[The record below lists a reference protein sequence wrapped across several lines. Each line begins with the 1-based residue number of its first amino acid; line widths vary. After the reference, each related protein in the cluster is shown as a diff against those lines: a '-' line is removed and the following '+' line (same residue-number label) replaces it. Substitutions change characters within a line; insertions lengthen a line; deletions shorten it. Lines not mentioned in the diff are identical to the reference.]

1 MVRPLIG
8 ILTLLLCSQAALAEL
23 TVTVKPAQTIVTV
36 TPEIVTQLET
46 VDGEKIGEAVRE
58 VGPAAV
64 RPATPA
70 AVLSIKSD
78 RDLSKSL
85 VKIRSATAEAA
96 KVSDSI
102 YVVSKPGKH
111 VLQVN
116 VISDN
121 PLQWDDQTVTVI
133 VGNPEP
139 EPLPPPDPEPTPD
152 PHPGVAPIDGPGF
165 RVLFVSETGEPMP
178 ADIEDAFFSKEITDY
193 LNANCVKVDGQPDF
207 RRVDPDTKFT
217 DPNHRFAKA
226 LARPRASLPWLIISN
241 GTTGY
246 EGPFPGG
253 KDATLAL
260 LKKLNVK
267 PQAQE
272 PASVVVTM
280 HTLPGC
286 APCAVF
292 LRDELPQLGDLN
304 IRIVEGGAVSYPTF
318 VIEADRK
325 TITLG
330 GHVSAAGL
338 RSRIRELLSK

>member
-23 TVTVKPAQTIVTV
+23 TVTVKPAQTVVTV

-58 VGPAAV
+58 VGPAVV

-85 VKIRSATAEAA
+85 VKIKCTTADVQMIETG
-96 KVSDSI
+96 V
-102 YVVSKPGKH
+102 YVVSKAGRH
-111 VLQVN
+111 VLDVN
-116 VISDN
+116 VISES
-121 PLQWDDQTVTVI
+121 PLQWDDETVTVT
-133 VGNPEP
+133 VGDVPPPEP
-139 EPLPPPDPEPTPD
+139 GPTPPPIPPGPTPT
-152 PHPGVAPIDGPGF
+152 PAPIEGPGF
-165 RVLFVSETGEPMP
+165 RVMFVSETGEPMP

-207 RRVDPDTKFT
+207 RRVDPDTRFT